1 MTNPFSRIH
10 NEKWVIPVSGL
21 SALLGFMLVV
31 SWINDTNRLGR
42 YKYLTG
48 EQQQRE
54 SINAVDYASY
64 VSMKEEVERLQ
75 QRATSLEKALS
86 ENGKGSETLNE
97 QLQSAKA
104 FAAITELEGGGVKVT
119 LKDNAGAGG
128 MPGEQD
134 LIHDI
139 DILRVTNELFASG
152 AEAIAVNGQ
161 RLMSA
166 SSIRCAGPT
175 VLVDGVRLAA
185 PYTILAIG
193 DVETLYNGFTISG
206 GIMTEIAT
214 ASPTMIQIQREKSIR
229 IPAYLGATALKHAS
243 VPKATK

>member
-31 SWINDTNRLGR
+31 SWLNDTSRQGR
-42 YKYLTG
+42 SRFLTPD
-48 EQQQRE
+48 QDQRKFVNE
-54 SINAVDYASY
+54 VGYANY
-64 VSMKEEVERLQ
+64 QSMKEEVERLQ
-75 QRATSLEKALS
+75 KRATSLEKALS
-86 ENGKGSETLNE
+86 EGGKGSATLND
-97 QLQSAKA
+97 QLQSTKA
-104 FAAITELEGGGVKVT
+104 FAGLTELEGPGVKVV

-152 AEAIAVNGQ
+152 AEAISVNGQ
-161 RLMSA
+161 RLQA
-166 SSIRCAGPT
+166 GSSIRCAGPT

-193 DVETLYNGFTISG
+193 DAETVYNGFTISG
-206 GIMTEIAT
+206 GVMTEIAT

>member
-21 SALLGFMLVV
+21 SALLGFMLVI
-31 SWINDTNRLGR
+31 SWLNEGNRLGR
-42 YKYLTG
+42 ARFLTPD
-48 EQQQRE
+48 QNQRGF
-54 SINAVDYASY
+54 INEVGFASY

-75 QRATSLEKALS
+75 KRATTLEKALS
-86 ENGKGSETLNE
+86 ENGRGSATLND
-97 QLQSAKA
+97 QLQSAKS
-104 FAAITELEGGGVKVT
+104 FAGLTELVGGGVKVT
-119 LKDNAGAGG
+119 LKDNASAGL
-128 MPGEQD
+128 MPGDQD

-152 AEAIAVNGQ
+152 AEAISVNGH

-193 DVETLYNGFTISG
+193 EVETLYNGFTISG
-206 GIMTEIAT
+206 GVMTEIAT

-229 IPAYLGATALKHAS
+229 IPAYLGATALKYAS